1 MTTLKEIM
9 TKDLTTVD
17 GKATLREVAQRMKAD
32 DIGNVLIMD
41 GDQLTGIIT
50 DRDIVIRAVADGQDV
65 KTPVSTYATKHVF
78 TLPCST
84 SVQDAAKA
92 MAERQLRRLPVTDS
106 QTGKIGGIVSLA
118 DLSNRT
124 SGNADQ
130 KALEGISKP
139 G

>member
-17 GKATLREVAQRMKAD
+17 GKTTLREVAQKMKTE

-41 GDQLTGIIT
+41 GDTLVGIVT
-50 DRDIVIRAVADGQDV
+50 DRDIVVRAVADGKD
-65 KTPVSTYATKHVF
+65 TNAPVSEFATRDVF
-78 TLPCST
+78 TMPCKT
-84 SVQDAAKA
+84 TVEEAARA
-92 MAERQLRRLPVTDS
+92 MAEKQLRRLPVTDTE
-106 QTGKIGGIVSLA
+106 TGNIGGIVSLA
-118 DLSNRT
+118 DLSTRT

-130 KALEGISKP
+130 KALEGISQP

>member
-17 GKATLREVAQRMKAD
+17 GKTTLREVAQKMKAD

-41 GDQLTGIIT
+41 GDTLTGIVT
-50 DRDIVIRAVADGQDV
+50 DRDIVVRAVADGKDTN
-65 KTPVSTYATKHVF
+65 TPVSDFATKDVF
-78 TLPCST
+78 TMPCKT
-84 SVQDAAKA
+84 TIEEAAKA
-92 MAERQLRRLPVTDS
+92 MADRQLRRLPVTDTA
-106 QTGKIGGIVSLA
+106 TGKIGGIVSLA
-118 DLSNRT
+118 DLSNRA